1 MGKSKDEQARR
12 EGMAYALRIA
22 KENGIDALEADLRW
36 RNVGDIPVGL
46 EKAVVD
52 DFQERVKYNTVDTIK
67 ILACV
72 TLRDEFGFGKDRLK
86 RFAERFMLK
95 TECLADDYTNWQ
107 EQIDILREEC
117 GLEFTIR
124 KNE

>member
-1 MGKSKDEQARR
+1 
-12 EGMAYALRIA
+12 
-22 KENGIDALEADLRW
+22 
-36 RNVGDIPVGL
+36 
-46 EKAVVD
+46 VVD